1 MVGFICINKKVGD
14 TSTYCVNMIKKHL
27 KVKCGHMGTLDPLA
41 GGVLPIAIGQAT
53 RLFDILLDK
62 QKKYI
67 AIFDFAYETPS
78 YDLET
83 KPNNYSQNIPTE
95 EEIKSILSSLIGE
108 VDQVP
113 PNFSAKLIDGKRS
126 YKLAR
131 RGVDFTL
138 PPKRITIY
146 DITLLE
152 RVSDTAFKF
161 LITCSGG
168 TYIRSIVRDMAKAL
182 NCYGTMIGLE
192 RISSGEFNIENSV
205 TIEELLASSDYTK
218 FVIRPQD
225 ALTFEEINLDKIL
238 SKRLIDGVLCHVDR
252 EDGTYKV
259 FSQNEFW
266 GVGVVKDKSLKM
278 KVYVRD
284 L

>member
-67 AIFDFAYETPS
+67 ATFDFAYETPS

-95 EEIKSILSSLIGE
+95 EEIKSVLGSLIGE

-168 TYIRSIVRDMAKAL
+168 TYIRSIVRDMSKAL
-182 NCYGTMIGLE
+182 NCYGTMIALE
-192 RISSGEFNIENSV
+192 RISSGEFNVENSV

-238 SKRLIDGVLCHVDR
+238 SKRLIDGVLCLIDR